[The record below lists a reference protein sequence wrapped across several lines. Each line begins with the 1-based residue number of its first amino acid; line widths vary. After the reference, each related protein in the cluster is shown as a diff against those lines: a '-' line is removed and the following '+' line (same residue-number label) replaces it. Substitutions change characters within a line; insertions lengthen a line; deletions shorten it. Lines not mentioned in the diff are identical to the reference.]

1 MLGAR
6 PVLGRF
12 AACALPIPPDP
23 VGRLERSRARPPR
36 KSGIAAAT
44 CNCRSCTSRV
54 SSCSRRTSRQ
64 CSRMR
69 CPPCPTRTCR
79 RPQPSSTRHCKD
91 RYSVCCTAGH
101 RRRCRRAGTRG
112 PRSVRSRRD
121 NRRSRYTRNDHRRT
135 RFQPGSLR
143 CRPRNHRRSRMRSRP
158 CRAGRSLRRSSH
170 RGKWNGSHRHMPPR
184 TGPSS
189 CCTPRR
195 RGSRL
200 RHCTMVRPAR
210 KPPSARSA

>member
-112 PRSVRSRRD
+112 PRSLRSRPD
-121 NRRSRYTRNDHRRT
+121 NPRSRCTRNDRRRT
-135 RFQPGSLR
+135 RFRPGSPRRRL
-143 CRPRNHRRSRMRSRP
+143 RNHRRSRRKSRP
-158 CRAGRSLRRSSH
+158 CRAGRSLPRSSR
-170 RGKWNGSHRHMPPR
+170 RGKWNGSCRRMRPHTDR
-184 TGPSS
+184 SW
-189 CCTPRR
+189 CCRPCRS
-195 RGSRL
+195 GSRP
-200 RHCTMVRPAR
+200 RCCRTVPTAR
-210 KPPSARSA
+210 TAISARSV